1 MADDTMDSHE
11 THDADGVLRRS
22 VLKAVAAVPLLAAMA
37 ARARAEEPP
46 APQPPVSSIF
56 VKHAYEEHQVDL
68 GEVVMN
74 YATAGSPG
82 KPALLLIPP
91 QTRSWWNFEA
101 AMKLLA
107 ADFQVFAVDLRGQGR
122 SSRTPGRYTLDNMG
136 NDLVRF
142 ANLVIKRPVITSG
155 CSSGGVLSAW
165 MSAYAPPGMV
175 RGAHYEDPPLFSSEL
190 TPPFGPGI
198 RQTVAGQSFAL
209 MTQFL
214 GDQWSVGDWAAFQ
227 RAASGGRAVPTG
239 NPAGSEPPQ
248 YMREYD
254 PEWARAF
261 YEGSASQSCNH
272 QQMLKTVTVPVLLT
286 HHRRAVDPKTG
297 MLIGAISDFQAQKVK
312 ELVEGAGQ
320 TFDYVSLPDAAHA
333 MHQAD
338 PERFVGVLRPWG
350 LKLPA

>member
-1 MADDTMDSHE
+1 MAVDTMDSHE

-22 VLKAVAAVPLLAAMA
+22 VLKAVAAVPLLAALA
-37 ARARAEEPP
+37 ARARAEESPP
-46 APQPPVSSIF
+46 PQPPASGIF
-56 VKHAYEEHQVDL
+56 VKHAHEEHQVDL

-107 ADFQVFAVDLRGQGR
+107 PDFHVFAVDLRGQGR

-175 RGAHYEDPPLFSSEL
+175 RGAHYEDPPIFSSEL

-198 RQTVAGQSFAL
+198 RRRSLAKAL
-209 MTQFL
+209 
-214 GDQWSVGDWAAFQ
+214 
-227 RAASGGRAVPTG
+227 R
-239 NPAGSEPPQ
+239 
-248 YMREYD
+248 
-254 PEWARAF
+254 
-261 YEGSASQSCNH
+261 
-272 QQMLKTVTVPVLLT
+272 
-286 HHRRAVDPKTG
+286 
-297 MLIGAISDFQAQKVK
+297 
-312 ELVEGAGQ
+312 
-320 TFDYVSLPDAAHA
+320 
-333 MHQAD
+333 
-338 PERFVGVLRPWG
+338 
-350 LKLPA
+350 